1 MPRASAVI
9 GSGFIGTVHV
19 EAIRRMGCDV
29 KGILASNA
37 VSTAHGSQKLKLRH
51 AYSSIEEIC
60 SDEDVD
66 TVHVTSPNALHFPQ
80 AMALLQAKKNVM
92 CEKPLALTASEG
104 AKMLETA
111 ESKGVKH
118 AVTFNTRFY
127 PMVHEAHAR
136 VANGSIGEIRYIKG
150 DYHQDW
156 LLFET
161 DWNWRLIPDEAGK
174 LRAVADI
181 GSHLIDQL
189 SFVSGLEVESV
200 FADLHTF
207 IKTRM
212 RPKGPVQTFTQ
223 DASTDRVEVP
233 MNSDDAAGILIR
245 YNNGARATL
254 SISQVSAG
262 RKNGPTWEISGSKA
276 ALAFDAMNPDALWIG
291 HRGEANDILYKDPS
305 LLSSDAARITFYPG
319 GHIEGFGETFRGLFE
334 TFYSDIENG
343 NMSGRY
349 PTFSDGVRSLRVTDA
364 IAESSQN
371 ETWVTVR

>member
-9 GSGFIGTVHV
+9 GSGFIGTVHM

-29 KGILASNA
+29 KGVLASNSE
-37 VSTAHGSQKLKLRH
+37 STARGTQKLKLRH
-51 AYSSIEEIC
+51 AYSNIEEIC
-60 SDEDVD
+60 ADPDIDV
-66 TVHVTSPNALHFPQ
+66 VHVTSPNALHFPQ
-80 AMALLQAKKNVM
+80 VMALLQAKKHVM

-104 AKMLETA
+104 EKMLEVA
-111 ESKGVKH
+111 KNMSVKH

-136 VANGSIGEIRYIKG
+136 VANGSIGEVRYVKG

-189 SFVSGLEVESV
+189 SFITNLEVESV

-207 IKTRM
+207 IKM
-212 RPKGPVQTFTQ
+212 RKSPKGPVQTFTQ
-223 DASTDRVEVP
+223 DKSAERVDVP
-233 MNSDDAAGILIR
+233 MSSDDAAGILLR
-245 YNNGARATL
+245 YRNGARATL

-262 RKNGPTWEISGSKA
+262 RKNGPTWEISGSTS

-291 HRGEANDILYKDPS
+291 HRGEPNNILYKDPA

-343 NMSGRY
+343 NMAGKY

-364 IAESSQN
+364 ISESS
-371 ETWVTVR
+371 EKESWVSVR